1 MSKKILTQKIEVVD
15 PQNPLDSKTIVV
27 PVHKHEKILCT
38 EPYVLDVLKYY
49 TNSFD
54 DDTLNSIKEV
64 ESCAQK
70 SIVTATVDRDY
81 VEGDKSAQIFISPKH
96 TFSIDLDSKTASHI
110 KSTQQFEAGGK
121 IDLVVTRSKT
131 GLWADATSAQFEKEK
146 LRNELIRQ
154 IGKPQSAYLAHVK
167 DCVFNAEH
175 VFNGYTVSINGLECF
190 MPGSEASVAPLDD
203 YTSIVDTDL
212 YVVPVNLIKESIVV
226 SHKFF
231 MSKKQTVV
239 LDALLSLPRE
249 QKVSGVISSIKDF
262 GVFGIIDECVPT
274 LLFEAEMDEETKQK
288 FHEGLLRIGDSFEFF
303 IESISDGRVN
313 ITQTSSKTEGWNTLE
328 TNVLKQ
334 KLTGNEFASV
344 EVNVNKLIS
353 NGFIAEVK
361 DIPGVTFFVNS
372 TFAKLDAEPSVNDSV
387 VLKIK
392 SVDVNKRNVRLY

>member
-1 MSKKILTQKIEVVD
+1 
-15 PQNPLDSKTIVV
+15 
-27 PVHKHEKILCT
+27 
-38 EPYVLDVLKYY
+38 
-49 TNSFD
+49 
-54 DDTLNSIKEV
+54 
-64 ESCAQK
+64 
-70 SIVTATVDRDY
+70 
-81 VEGDKSAQIFISPKH
+81 
-96 TFSIDLDSKTASHI
+96 
-110 KSTQQFEAGGK
+110 
-121 IDLVVTRSKT
+121 
-131 GLWADATSAQFEKEK
+131 
-146 LRNELIRQ
+146 
-154 IGKPQSAYLAHVK
+154 
-167 DCVFNAEH
+167 
-175 VFNGYTVSINGLECF
+175 
-190 MPGSEASVAPLDD
+190 
-203 YTSIVDTDL
+203 
-212 YVVPVNLIKESIVV
+212 
-226 SHKFF
+226 

-239 LDALLSLPRE
+239 LDVLLSLPKE
-249 QKVSGVISSIKDF
+249 QKVTGVISSIKDF

-288 FHEGLLRIGDSFEFF
+288 FHEGLLRIGDTFEFF

-328 TNVLKQ
+328 ANVLRQ